1 MSKPI
6 AEQKHD
12 LRVEKLE
19 EKLQDLND
27 YYKYMDMDLIY
38 SEFDGDEIEDL
49 RNADIIRVNSERDMF
64 EVVNFEL

>member
-1 MSKPI
+1 
-6 AEQKHD
+6 
-12 LRVEKLE
+12 
-19 EKLQDLND
+19 
-27 YYKYMDMDLIY
+27 MDMDLIY